1 MRLALVFFL
10 TASSLSRAAA
20 DTLFHDDFEEG
31 HLDKWDVV
39 TGYWDVVDVG
49 GNHVARLSEA
59 VYFG

>member
-49 GNHVARLSEA
+49 GNH
-59 VYFG
+59 GM